1 MIYIVGIGPG
11 NPKYIIPLA
20 VETME
25 KVDVIIGFERAVQSI
40 PKVNV
45 EKVMVKTLKDIMEF
59 ITKNTDRHIAI
70 IASGDPCFYGIA
82 NYIKINFPGE
92 IEIVPG
98 ISSFQYLMCK
108 LQKPW
113 QDAYLGSMH
122 GRQEEFIEVVGQKE
136 VSVWLTDKS
145 NSPQALCKKLYK
157 NNIKATVYVG
167 EELSYKDE
175 RIIKGTVEEIMDKTF
190 NDLCVV
196 VVENINMEAKT
207 WENYMV

>member
-11 NPKYIIPLA
+11 NPKYIISLA

-25 KVDVIIGFERAVQSI
+25 KVDVIIGFERAVESI
-40 PKVNV
+40 PKINV
-45 EKVMVKTLKDIMEF
+45 EKVIVKTLKDIMEF
-59 ITKNTDRHIAI
+59 ITKNEERNIAI

-82 NYIKINFPGE
+82 SYIKINFPGD

-113 QDAYLGSMH
+113 QNAYLGSMH
-122 GRQEEFIEVVGQKE
+122 GRQEEFIEVVRQHE
-136 VSVWLTDKS
+136 TSVWLTDKS
-145 NSPQALCKKLYK
+145 NSPQTLCRKLYE
-157 NNIKATVYVG
+157 NNIKAVVHVG

-175 RIIKGTVEEIMDKTF
+175 RIIKGTVEEIMHETF
-190 NDLCVV
+190 NNLSVV
-196 VVENINMEAKT
+196 VVENID
-207 WENYMV
+207 

>member
-25 KVDVIIGFERAVQSI
+25 KVDVIVGFERAVESI
-40 PKVNV
+40 PKINV
-45 EKVMVKTLKDIMEF
+45 EKVIVKTLKDIMDF
-59 ITKNTDRHIAI
+59 ITINSNRNIAI

-82 NYIKINFPGE
+82 SYIKINFIGKV
-92 IEIVPG
+92 EIVPG

-113 QDAYLGSMH
+113 QNAYLGSMH
-122 GRQEEFIEVVGQKE
+122 GRQEEFIEIVLKNE
-136 VSVWLTDKS
+136 MSVWLTDKS
-145 NSPQALCKKLYK
+145 NSPHELCRKLYE
-157 NNIKATVYVG
+157 NNIKALVYVG
-167 EELSYKDE
+167 EELSYMEE
-175 RIIKGTVEEIMDKTF
+175 RIIKGTVEEIMKQTF

-196 VVENINMEAKT
+196 VVENR
-207 WENYMV
+207 V